1 MHFLQNLKTKDK
13 ENFLLRS
20 FLMEGSASSSGLLL
34 LKNLQICMLPLKSI
48 KLTTTNKGNTIKLR
62 NKAKKPLTTASSYLI
77 SFVIIAFNFD
87 IILISQIYQI

>member
-1 MHFLQNLKTKDK
+1 
-13 ENFLLRS
+13 
-20 FLMEGSASSSGLLL
+20 
-34 LKNLQICMLPLKSI
+34 MLPLKSI